1 MGHLSGPATFEPF
14 HRTIG
19 TLAPAGEFLGD
30 HRSRYRSTALAAT
43 AVSCLSQASAFAWL
57 IVSPGHTSAWARMS
71 YRLRLLETDE
81 GWSVSCLD
89 LPGCHSQGD
98 SRDEALL
105 NIREAIQLWLEVEA
119 EEAGVKTAEVVEI
132 TV

>member
-1 MGHLSGPATFEPF
+1 
-14 HRTIG
+14 
-19 TLAPAGEFLGD
+19 
-30 HRSRYRSTALAAT
+30 
-43 AVSCLSQASAFAWL
+43 
-57 IVSPGHTSAWARMS
+57 MS

-89 LPGCHSQGD
+89 LPGCHSLGG

>member
-1 MGHLSGPATFEPF
+1 
-14 HRTIG
+14 
-19 TLAPAGEFLGD
+19 
-30 HRSRYRSTALAAT
+30 
-43 AVSCLSQASAFAWL
+43 
-57 IVSPGHTSAWARMS
+57 MS
-71 YRLRLLETDE
+71 YRIRLLETDE

-119 EEAGVKTAEVVEI
+119 EEAGVKTVEMLALA
-132 TV
+132 V